1 MISAL
6 VFCEKMDLRLL
17 LFALVAVRVSQAA
30 AGSGLYI
37 MLRNQTTRYV
47 DVWEIGNTGE
57 ASTRTFSSLALGRC
71 SVNVEI
77 VGYSTMDTK
86 RHIFVGEYSHLAR
99 IRSQKNWV
107 RDLANHT
114 LHMEGCGLQ
123 AK

>member
-1 MISAL
+1 M
-6 VFCEKMDLRLL
+6 MDLRLL

-47 DVWEIGNTGE
+47 DVWEIGDTGE
-57 ASTRTFSSLALGRC
+57 ASTRTFSSLALGQC

-86 RHIFVGEYSHLAR
+86 RHIFVGKYTFYSHL
-99 IRSQKNWV
+99 V
-107 RDLANHT
+107 RVYEDLLT
-114 LHMEGCGLQ
+114 DS
-123 AK
+123 